1 MYDYNNIVSDYINNG
16 LSYERITEIGEGLR
30 NGLIEPAYITPLI
43 RLIINDTME
52 AKRYKNKFA
61 EFKKPRTS
69 YSGKIINSTYVN
81 PATGEN
87 IDLSSKTDVTSLF
100 DYAPADVKSALT
112 RVVKNPQYKVTYQKD
127 ELYKAFTSPEALQS
141 FINNLVNSLIN
152 GSEINDRN
160 EFVSLLGGLYSNNQA
175 IIKTATKP
183 TDLQTTR
190 EFAILLKEYVFNLQ
204 DASDK
209 YNVWKKINPND
220 TSAVFWSNM
229 RDLNIL
235 MPSSIYARMEV
246 DLFAQLFN
254 VERAE
259 VDARV
264 HVVSDELLPSGV
276 FCILFDASVVDIRE
290 RFNDLEMPFYDPTKR
305 TYLQVLNTSTEYGI
319 IPFANCVVFAE
330 SIPSIVPTAVR
341 SMTVNTA
348 VSSTITTG
356 ILVNPVGANA
366 TITVEAS
373 DAGTTPTISYDETLG
388 YQLKLV
394 TTSAAQSG
402 TVTFKYNNAEI
413 GKINVNIA

>member
-1 MYDYNNIVSDYINNG
+1 MYDFNNIVSDYINNG

-52 AKRYKNKFA
+52 AKRYKNRFA

-87 IDLSSKTDVTSLF
+87 VDLSEKTDVTSLF

-112 RVVKNPQYKVTYQKD
+112 RTIKNPQYKVTYQKD
-127 ELYKAFTSPEALQS
+127 ELYKAFTSPEALQE
-141 FINNLVNSLIN
+141 FINSLVNSLFN

-160 EFVSLLGGLYSNNQA
+160 EFVNMLGSLYTNNQA
-175 IIKTATKP
+175 VIKTATKP

-204 DASDK
+204 DPSDQ
-209 YNVWKKINPND
+209 YNVWKKINPTD

-235 MPSSIYARMEV
+235 MPASIYARMEV

-264 HVVSDELLPSGV
+264 HVVSDNLLPEGV
-276 FCILFDASVVDIRE
+276 FCILFDNKLVDIRE
-290 RFNDLEMPFYDPTKR
+290 RFTDLEQPFYDPTKR
-305 TYLQVLNTSTEYGI
+305 TYLQVLNTSTEYGV
-319 IPFANCVVFAE
+319 IPFANCVIFAE
-330 SIPSIVPTAVR
+330 SLPSIAPTAVR
-341 SMTVNTA
+341 EMTVKTS
-348 VSSTITTG
+348 VSNTITTG
-356 ILVNPVGANA
+356 LLVNPVGANE
-366 TITVEAS
+366 TITVQSS
-373 DAGTTPTISYDETLG
+373 DSGTTATVTYDEVLG
-388 YQLKLV
+388 YQVKIV
-394 TTSAAQSG
+394 TTASAKNGELTFSHGGAQ
-402 TVTFKYNNAEI
+402 I
-413 GKINVNIA
+413 GKIKVTVA